1 MQITIEAWDLAN
13 LLYAVV
19 SVAAVSV
26 LSLFGILAISLR
38 EKTLDRILFILLSF
52 SAGSILAT
60 AYLDLLP
67 EAIELFGEG
76 QLATA
81 ATYLIL
87 GFLGFF
93 FLERFIYWYHG
104 HVHGYDAV
112 VDEKMT
118 TKRFVY
124 LNLLGD
130 GIHNLVDG
138 MIITAAFLVAVPA
151 GVTATL
157 AVMFHEL
164 PQEIGDFGILVYG
177 GFTRHRALLANFL
190 TALTAFAGVL
200 IASYFSAQIHNFAS
214 YLIAFGG
221 GGFTYIAA
229 AELIPEMQKERNLG
243 RSAVQFAIFILGLV
257 LIWLLV
263 TFMPG

>member
-1 MQITIEAWDLAN
+1 
-13 LLYAVV
+13 
-19 SVAAVSV
+19 
-26 LSLFGILAISLR
+26 
-38 EKTLDRILFILLSF
+38 
-52 SAGSILAT
+52 
-60 AYLDLLP
+60 
-67 EAIELFGEG
+67 
-76 QLATA
+76 
-81 ATYLIL
+81 
-87 GFLGFF
+87 
-93 FLERFIYWYHG
+93 
-104 HVHGYDAV
+104 VHGYDAV

>member
-1 MQITIEAWDLAN
+1 MSN
-13 LLYAVV
+13 LLYAIA
-19 SVAAVSV
+19 SVAVVSV
-26 LSLFGILAISLR
+26 LSLVGILAISLK
-38 EKTLDRILFILLSF
+38 EVTLDRILLILLSF
-52 SAGSILAT
+52 SAGSILGT

-67 EAIELFGEG
+67 EAMELFGES
-76 QLATA
+76 QLPTA
-81 ATYLIL
+81 VAYLVL

-104 HVHGYDAV
+104 HVHGYEAA

-118 TKRFVY
+118 IKRFVY
-124 LNLLGD
+124 LNLIGD

-138 MIITAAFLVAVPA
+138 MIIAAAFVIAVPA
-151 GVTATL
+151 GVTTTL
-157 AVMFHEL
+157 AVIFHEL
-164 PQEIGDFGILVYG
+164 PQEIGDFGVLVYG
-177 GFTRHRALLANFL
+177 GFTRYRALLANFL

-200 IASYFSAQIHNFAS
+200 IASYFSAQIQNFAG

-229 AELIPEMQKERNLG
+229 SELIPEMQEEKNLG
-243 RSAVQFAIFILGLV
+243 RSVVQFVLFILGLL